1 MFEALPAGR
10 PLPGLYWRGRSQ
22 ALPPYL
28 HGDGDGLSGGLE
40 RRSGNSVQ
48 NWDAWLVETSRRT
61 PQCATLSRNIY
72 KMRNQNMTRV
82 AVNTI
87 LGKGDKSFLA
97 Y

>member
-1 MFEALPAGR
+1 
-10 PLPGLYWRGRSQ
+10 
-22 ALPPYL
+22 
-28 HGDGDGLSGGLE
+28 
-40 RRSGNSVQ
+40 VQ

-61 PQCATLSRNIY
+61 PQCATLSYNIY